1 MVKKDKEIVKDV
13 KDSAQKIWL
22 AGLGAFAL
30 AEEEGGKLFDKL
42 VKRGEG
48 LESKGREEMDKVIKN
63 LAAMR
68 GRAEGTFGKVE
79 RKLDEQVAVVLAK
92 MGVPSKDEISTLT
105 ARVEEL
111 TTLVEKLKPGKP
123 VAGHKGT
130 AHKG

>member
-79 RKLDEQVAVVLAK
+79 RKLDEQVAVVLA
-92 MGVPSKDEISTLT
+92 GEISLG
-105 ARVEEL
+105 AAISSLDWVSSH
-111 TTLVEKLKPGKP
+111 EKYGRNR
-123 VAGHKGT
+123 
-130 AHKG
+130 